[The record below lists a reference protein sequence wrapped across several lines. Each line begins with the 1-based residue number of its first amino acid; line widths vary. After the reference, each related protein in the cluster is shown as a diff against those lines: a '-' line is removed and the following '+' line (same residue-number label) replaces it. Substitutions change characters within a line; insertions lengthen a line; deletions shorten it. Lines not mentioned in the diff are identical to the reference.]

1 MIVININL
9 KQKYYLIFILK
20 NIVYI
25 NNLFYICIIKI
36 TNTMNT
42 NQVEWIIE
50 GAYMEVTPIQVN
62 PKTETNFETQERTTF
77 TLAEFRATQSSELSL
92 KQMFV
97 FFLRKAKLILQ
108 MFLYHFHRLTFGML
122 CGTSISPS
130 MTGVVAAVALG
141 VIVKFGVLDTTRGSK
156 GIFPFQSSS
165 SKGSSL
171 FGLAPAAPSM
181 LNEADVKRYVAD
193 YQAIAIDEMHQ
204 FGIPASVSMAQGLI
218 ESRCGESTL
227 SVKNNNHFGLKCF
240 SHNCKKG
247 HCSNFTDDSHKDFF
261 KKFGTATESWRAHS
275 QLLAQGRYKSLH
287 DLNKDNYEAWAR
299 GLQQLGYATDTEYA
313 TKLITIIE
321 QYDLA
326 ELDNE

>member
-1 MIVININL
+1 
-9 KQKYYLIFILK
+9 
-20 NIVYI
+20 
-25 NNLFYICIIKI
+25 
-36 TNTMNT
+36 MNT

-50 GAYMEVTPIQVN
+50 GAYMEVKPIQVK
-62 PKTETNFETQERTTF
+62 PKTESTFETQERATF
-77 TLAEFRATQSSELSL
+77 TLAEFRASKETELSL
-92 KQMFV
+92 KQLCV
-97 FFLRKAKLILQ
+97 FFLRKVTMIFQ
-108 MFLYHFHRLTFGML
+108 MFLYHFNRLTFGVL
-122 CGTSISPS
+122 RGANISPS

-165 SKGSSL
+165 SKGSSM

-181 LNEADVKRYVAD
+181 LNEADVKRYVTD
-193 YQAIAIDEMHQ
+193 YQQVAINEMHQ

-261 KKFGTATESWRAHS
+261 KKYGTATESWRAHS

-287 DLNKDNYEAWAR
+287 DLSKDNYEGWAN
-299 GLQQLGYATDTEYA
+299 GLQRLGYATDTEYA

-321 QYDLA
+321 QYNLA
-326 ELDNE
+326 ELDSE